1 MWLLI
6 YEISFNM
13 DYMKGGLMLK
23 NLMIIR
29 LIGTRIYSTLIRL
42 IVLG

>member
-1 MWLLI
+1 M
-6 YEISFNM
+6 E
-13 DYMKGGLMLK
+13 GGLILK
-23 NLMIIR
+23 NLTIIR